1 MSTFLI
7 HVLPVATIPLFLKR
21 MIVHYSIF
29 PCFPT
34 SLLQSFYLKVEP
46 EKSEDPQEAKAD

>member
-46 EKSEDPQEAKAD
+46 EKSEDPQEAKTD